1 MRGKAMGNHRGGA
14 GNLKAD
20 PSSLQKTTDVSQKKY
35 AREDKIPIKEISH
48 FGLYANIYRGLM

>member
-1 MRGKAMGNHRGGA
+1 MGKHRGGA

-35 AREDKIPIKEISH
+35 VREDKVPIKEISH
-48 FGLYANIYRGLM
+48 LGLYKNTYRGLM